1 MAPSR
6 NPILATLLPA
16 LALLT
21 AVAPRPAVAQASP
34 PAATGDWVASVA
46 EAAQATRRVSD
57 LERGRL
63 LYAVCAEC
71 HLDDGVGEPDGT
83 MPQLAGQH
91 RSVLVKQLLDIR
103 SGVRHNPP
111 MYPYAAQLDGVRD
124 VVDVAGYVASLPPP
138 SEVGVGPGTAL
149 ERGRALYEASCQRC
163 HGAQGEGSADAFHPR
178 IGGQHYRYMVRQLID
193 IASGRRANAHPDMV
207 LVVSEF
213 SARDVSAVAD
223 WVSRR
228 SAPDSSPAR

>member
-1 MAPSR
+1 MA
-6 NPILATLLPA
+6 
-16 LALLT
+16 
-21 AVAPRPAVAQASP
+21 ASWSSSCS
-34 PAATGDWVASVA
+34 TSGRGCDT
-46 EAAQATRRVSD
+46 TRRCT
-57 LERGRL
+57 LCRAARRRAGRGRRGGL
-63 LYAVCAEC
+63 RR
-71 HLDDGVGEPDGT
+71 
-83 MPQLAGQH
+83 LAA
-91 RSVLVKQLLDIR
+91 
-103 SGVRHNPP
+103 P
-111 MYPYAAQLDGVRD
+111 AQRGR
-124 VVDVAGYVASLPPP
+124 
-138 SEVGVGPGTAL
+138 VGPGTAL